1 MSAFRIIYKT
11 GSRIRNPSISK
22 KLSFLLETQAWD
34 IDQLINFQIK
44 RLNDLLAF
52 SNRYSNFYRK
62 RFKKNGID
70 LKIKHLEDL
79 KHVPPITKNELILHN
94 DDIHSKYKFNKTF
107 ISETSGTTGQVL
119 TFNKNEE
126 WDSENRAAMLR
137 CYNWHN
143 VKPWEYNI
151 YMWGYNIDKKRR
163 KKIRLMDFLQN
174 RYRIFDYN
182 TDSLRLLLDKISNAS
197 FIHGYSSMIYELSK
211 IFNSENIETYP
222 KKLKMIKGTSE
233 KIFSYYN
240 EEVEK
245 AFGVKMISEYGAA
258 ESGLIAFECKYGNMH
273 INMENVIVEEVN
285 KEIIVTNLASFS
297 FPIIRYKLGDY
308 IKLLPTDKYCKC
320 GLEHPIIKEVS
331 GRVGK
336 NIYGL
341 NKIYPS
347 FTFYYIFKNLY
358 FERGLKLSY
367 QCIQYEKG
375 HLLVLIKEKYSE
387 GLEKLIKKEFE
398 KYFGEDIKMR
408 IKFSQD
414 FHTYKNKLIDF
425 ISQVDD
431 S

>member
-11 GSRIRNPSISK
+11 GSRIRNPSINK
-22 KLSFLLETQAWD
+22 KLSFLLESQTWD
-34 IDQLINFQIK
+34 IDQLINFQIM

-52 SNRYSNFYRK
+52 SNEYSNFYREH
-62 RFKKNGID
+62 FKKNGID
-70 LKIKHLEDL
+70 LKIKHIEDL
-79 KHVPPITKNELILHN
+79 KHIPPITKNELILHN
-94 DDIHSKYKFNKTF
+94 DDIHSRYKFNKIF

-151 YMWGYNIDKKRR
+151 YMWGYDIDRKKR
-163 KKIRLMDFLQN
+163 KKIRVMDFLQN
-174 RYRIFDYN
+174 RYRIFDYSE
-182 TDSLRLLLDKISNAS
+182 DSLILLLDKISDAS

-211 IFNSENIETYP
+211 IFNSKKIKTYP

-233 KIFSYYN
+233 KIFSHYN
-240 EEVEK
+240 EEIQK

-273 INMENVIVEEVN
+273 INMENVIVEEIN

-308 IKLLPTDKYCKC
+308 ISLLPSDKYCKC
-320 GLEHPIIKEVS
+320 GLKHPIIEEVS
-331 GRVGK
+331 GRVGR

-341 NKIYPS
+341 N
-347 FTFYYIFKNLY
+347 N
-358 FERGLKLSY
+358 
-367 QCIQYEKG
+367 
-375 HLLVLIKEKYSE
+375 V
-387 GLEKLIKKEFE
+387 
-398 KYFGEDIKMR
+398 
-408 IKFSQD
+408 
-414 FHTYKNKLIDF
+414 
-425 ISQVDD
+425 
-431 S
+431 

>member
-1 MSAFRIIYKT
+1 MSAFRIIYKI
-11 GSRIRNPSISK
+11 GSRIRNPSIFK
-22 KLSFLLETQAWD
+22 KLSFLLESQTWD

-52 SNRYSNFYRK
+52 SNEYSNFYREH
-62 RFKKNGID
+62 FKKNGID

-79 KHVPPITKNELILHN
+79 KRIPPITKNELIMHN
-94 DDIHSKYKFNKTF
+94 GDIHSRYKFNKIF

-137 CYNWHN
+137 GYNWHN

-151 YMWGYNIDKKRR
+151 YMWGYDIDKKKR
-163 KKIRLMDFLQN
+163 KKIRVMDFLQN
-174 RYRIFDYN
+174 RYRIFDYSE
-182 TDSLRLLLDKISNAS
+182 DSLRLLLDKISDAS
-197 FIHGYSSMIYELSK
+197 FINGYSSMIYELSK
-211 IFNSENIETYP
+211 IFNSQKIKLYP

-233 KIFSYYN
+233 KIFPHYN
-240 EEVEK
+240 EEIQK
-245 AFGVKMISEYGAA
+245 AFGLKMISEYGAA

-308 IKLLPTDKYCKC
+308 ISLLPSDKYCEC
-320 GLEHPIIKEVS
+320 GLKHPIIKEVS

-336 NIYGL
+336 NIYGI
-341 NKIYPS
+341 NKVYPS

-358 FERGLKLSY
+358 FTRGLKLSY
-367 QCIQYEKG
+367 QCIQNEKG
-375 HLLVLIKEKYSE
+375 YLLVLIKEKHYE
-387 GLEKLIKKEFE
+387 KLEILIKKEFE
-398 KYFGEDIKMR
+398 KYFEEDIKMR
-408 IKFSQD
+408 IKFSQK
-414 FHTYKNKLIDF
+414 FHTYKNKLVDF

-431 S
+431 L